1 MITSRFLRQSL
12 LLLCLFVVA
21 GCANIG
27 YYPAYNQP
35 GKDVVWWPT
44 SQLIGDTMLDMAKV
58 TSKDY
63 VIDLGSGDGRLV
75 IAAAKRGARALGIEY
90 NPDLVAMSKANAVKE
105 AVAEKADFIQG
116 DIFES
121 DFSEGTVI
129 MMFLSPAINLKLR
142 PKLLSLK
149 PGTRV
154 VTNTFMMGEWA
165 PDDKVVVDA
174 SSECTSYCAA
184 YLWIVP
190 ANVEGL
196 WKLPQGELTLKQ
208 SFQTFSGTLK
218 SAAATVAVTDGTLS
232 GDVIRFSAGSV
243 NYSGRVSGS
252 TMQGT
257 STSGGGITG
266 GNTIPWNATRNP

>member
-1 MITSRFLRQSL
+1 MVI
-12 LLLCLFVVA
+12 LLCWSAIA
-21 GCANIG
+21 GCANTG
-27 YYPAYNQP
+27 FSPAYNEP

-90 NPDLVAMSKANAVKE
+90 NADLVVLSRANAAKE
-105 AVAEKADFIQG
+105 GVAEKANFIKG

-121 DFSEGTVI
+121 DFSEATVI

-154 VTNTFMMGEWA
+154 VTNTFVMGEWT
-165 PDDKVVVDA
+165 PDDKFVVDA

-190 ANVEGL
+190 ANVEGT
-196 WKLPQGELTLKQ
+196 WRLPQGELTLKQ
-208 SFQTFSGTLK
+208 TFQTFSGTFK
-218 SAAATVAVTDGTLS
+218 SNTTTLPVTDGGLN
-232 GDVIRFSAGSV
+232 GDVISFSAGGAS
-243 NYSGRVSGS
+243 YIGRVSGS
-252 TMQGT
+252 AMQG
-257 STSGGGITG
+257 SITSGGSTA
-266 GNTIPWNATRNP
+266 PWSATRNP